1 MSLQRGRGQSVC
13 NTEIDW
19 MEKRNCHNDIVWDHE
34 LGLPGI
40 DVICD
45 KYLHPEYHEVC
56 VSLDDDEMDG
66 GGGGY
71 NPPSNPPETPPTPC
85 KRAKTLSQDAAFKS
99 RIKDVYRKH
108 FPQAILWSKALYRL
122 QTGKL
127 FSRTYKNQ
135 EVPNSQMIKQ
145 QEKKSWNGTIPT
157 LQAL

>member
-99 RIKDVYRKH
+99 RIKRCV
-108 FPQAILWSKALYRL
+108 
-122 QTGKL
+122 
-127 FSRTYKNQ
+127 
-135 EVPNSQMIKQ
+135 
-145 QEKKSWNGTIPT
+145 
-157 LQAL
+157 

>member
-108 FPQAILWSKALYRL
+108 FLQEYCGARLYTDFRRANY
-122 QTGKL
+122 
-127 FSRTYKNQ
+127 FPERTRIRKCQ
-135 EVPNSQMIKQ
+135 IHK
-145 QEKKSWNGTIPT
+145 
-157 LQAL
+157 